1 MRVVTMGEMM
11 IRFMP
16 KGNLRL
22 EQANEFE
29 AYYGGD
35 ESIVAVSLSRFGL
48 NSRYITKLPN
58 NPLGE
63 IALQKL
69 RAQNVETQYIA
80 RGGERLGLNF
90 YEAGASMRAS
100 NVVYDRK
107 HSAISEAV
115 PEDFDFDSNI

>member
-29 AYYGGD
+29 VYYGGD

-69 RAQNVETQYIA
+69 I
-80 RGGERLGLNF
+80 LL
-90 YEAGASMRAS
+90 M
-100 NVVYDRK
+100 K
-107 HSAISEAV
+107 K
-115 PEDFDFDSNI
+115 

>member
-90 YEAGASMRAS
+90 YESFQCGL
-100 NVVYDRK
+100 
-107 HSAISEAV
+107 
-115 PEDFDFDSNI
+115 